1 MLRRVWRWRAQG
13 RDVRLFTARAN
24 SPSELGP
31 VREWMQTWLG
41 EVLPITCTKDYLMC
55 ALFDDLAVSVAQ
67 DQGEC
72 VVAEGNSTAGL
83 LGWGGGADGPLGRG
97 RIQPRAEINPEES

>member
-24 SPSELGP
+24 SPSSLGP
-31 VREWMQTWLG
+31 VRDWMQTWLG
-41 EVLPITCTKDYLMC
+41 EELPITCVKDHLMC

-67 DQGEC
+67 DRGEC
-72 VVAEGNSTAGL
+72 SVAEGNSTAQL
-83 LGWGGGADGPLGRG
+83 LWSAGYEPQEA
-97 RIQPRAEINPEES
+97 